1 MQVVHEFENFSVVRS
16 SKGIFYIDHK
26 EHGQKILFLPPTD
39 SEEYEAEVRWIESSE
54 RVEAD
59 FLKYL
64 EA

>member
-1 MQVVHEFENFSVVRS
+1 MQVIHEFENFSVVRS

-26 EHGQKILFLPPTD
+26 ENGQKILFLPSPGFSD
-39 SEEYEAEVRWIESSE
+39 YDAEVRWIESGE

-64 EA
+64 SA